1 MQTMPK
7 ALLIGAAMMILL
19 IAPANAQTD
28 CPDGQIKW
36 DAILNDFVYK
46 TDDPNAYEVS
56 VRVDGEIVEWQVA
69 RGGCNHCAICIA
81 GPDGLEWLLKPESE
95 GSYRNPRH
103 IVFWGSCQIPCY
115 YPRELIRQWI
125 PCVYK

>member
-1 MQTMPK
+1 MPK
-7 ALLIGAAMMILL
+7 ALLIGAAIMILL

-36 DAILNDFVYK
+36 DAALDGFVGGLPI
-46 TDDPNAYEVS
+46 DPNAY
-56 VRVDGEIVEWQVA
+56 RVNIFKEDRGRIRWTA
-69 RGGCNHCAICIA
+69 RQGCNHCAICIA